1 MIMLDLLLQNGTVY
15 LDGMFQK
22 ADIGVKD
29 GKIALI
35 AEAGSKDLPDAG
47 TVEDLSGQYLIP
59 GTIDTHMHVRDPG
72 HIERGNFYTET
83 LAAASG
89 GVTTIMEHPISIPPQ
104 YNVEILQNRIN
115 RADTQSVV
123 DFCFYGAAGGEF
135 PEEITKLADDG
146 RIVAYKT
153 FLHKAPEGRE
163 QEFRG
168 LTTADD
174 AQLYIVLKEVAKTG
188 LIIAFHAEDND
199 LITYYAKKF
208 QEEGR
213 THGKDHALSRPPFTE
228 IASMKRV
235 LAFAEET
242 GARVEIAHISTP
254 EGLQLMK
261 EAKAKGMDVYA
272 ETCQHYLFLSDDALD
287 KFGPFAKC
295 NPPLRPQEMVDRMWQ
310 YVNDGTIDY
319 IGSDHSPFLYE
330 EKARGNDNIFK
341 AVAGFPGV
349 DLRLPLM
356 LNAVAEGK
364 VSLERVVE
372 LLSVNP
378 AKCFGIYPQKGIIT
392 VGADAD
398 FAVFNFDHTMTVDK
412 TRNYSHARDIAVPYE
427 GWKLKCQLTR
437 TYVRG
442 RMLMKDG
449 VVDESAKA
457 YGQLVCQNRNRK
469 SFR

>member
-1 MIMLDLLLQNGTVY
+1 MLDLLLKNAKVY
-15 LDGMFQK
+15 QEGIFKDLLV
-22 ADIGVKD
+22 GVKG
-29 GKIALI
+29 GKIAVI
-35 AEAGSKDLPDAG
+35 ADPDEPLTADKVIDLG
-47 TVEDLSGQYLIP
+47 GQYLIP
-59 GTIDTHMHVRDPG
+59 GSIDTHMHVRDPG
-72 HIERGNFYTET
+72 HTERGNFYTET
-83 LAAASG
+83 LAAAAG

-104 YNVEILQNRIN
+104 YNVEILENRIH

-135 PEEITKLADDG
+135 PDEIEKLAKDG

-174 AQLYIVLKEVAKTG
+174 AQLLEVMTRLAKTH
-188 LIIAFHAEDND
+188 LICAFHAEDND

-213 THGKDHALSRPPFTE
+213 VKGRDHALSRPPFTE
-228 IASMKRV
+228 VASVARV
-235 LAFAEET
+235 ITFARET

-254 EGLQLMK
+254 QAMQMVKDAKREGL
-261 EAKAKGMDVYA
+261 DIYA
-272 ETCQHYLFLSDDALD
+272 ETCPHYLFLNEDALD

-295 NPPLRPQEMVDRMWQ
+295 NPPLRPQSMVDKLWE
-310 YVNDGTIDY
+310 YVNDGTVDY

-330 EKARGNDNIFK
+330 EKTRGIDNIFK
-341 AVAGFPGV
+341 ATSGFPGV

-356 LNAVAEGK
+356 LDAVADGK
-364 VSLERVVE
+364 VSLPRVVE
-372 LLSVNP
+372 LLCVRP
-378 AKCFGIYPQKGIIT
+378 AKIFNIYPQKGVIQA
-392 VGADAD
+392 GADAD
-398 FAVFNFDHTMTVDK
+398 FAVFNFDHTTTIDK
-412 TRNYSHARDIAVPYE
+412 NKCYSHAKSIAVPYD
-427 GWKLKCQLTR
+427 GRKVKCQLTY
-437 TYVRG
+437 TFVRG

-457 YGQLVCQNRNRK
+457 YGQLVCPAR
-469 SFR
+469 